1 MENPKTTGRPAKE
14 IDKKDFE
21 SLLHIQCTLREVAA
35 FFDMKLGGCSEDTIQ
50 RWCKRTYGETFASVA
65 SKMYE
70 VGKIGLR
77 RAQFRLAEKSAA
89 MAIFLGKNLLGQ
101 SDKDEWQRRQDEK
114 ALELKERQ
122 VEQGEF

>member
-1 MENPKTTGRPAKE
+1 MAAGRPKKE

-21 SLLHIQCTLREVAA
+21 SLLAIQCTLGEVAA

-50 RWCKRTYGETFASVA
+50 RWCKRTYKDNFAAIA
-65 SKMYE
+65 SKMYS

-101 SDKDEWQRRQDEK
+101 SDKDDWQRRQDEK
-114 ALELKERQ
+114 VFELKERQ
-122 VEQGEF
+122 AEQKDW